1 MVNVKMAKLS
11 SVLKV
16 SNRTSNSKGKTI
28 SVYLRREDL
37 ELLDLIGKAYD
48 LNRSETIQFIL
59 KQVRDLLAVLIQK
72 PPDFVKPFL
81 EEAIKEYLSKQ
92 MQAKTE
98 I

>member
-1 MVNVKMAKLS
+1 MLKMAKLS

-37 ELLDLIGKAYD
+37 ELLDLIGEAYNM
-48 LNRSETIQFIL
+48 NRSETIQFML
-59 KQVRDLLAVLIQK
+59 KQVRDLIAVLIQK

-81 EEAIKEYLSKQ
+81 EDAIKEYLSKQ
-92 MQAKTE
+92 LQTKTE
-98 I
+98 T

>member
-1 MVNVKMAKLS
+1 MLKMAKLS

-37 ELLDLIGKAYD
+37 ELLDLIGEAYNM
-48 LNRSETIQFIL
+48 NRSETIQFML
-59 KQVRDLLAVLIQK
+59 KQVRDLIAVLIQK

-81 EEAIKEYLSKQ
+81 EDAIKEYLSKQ
-92 MQAKTE
+92 LQTKTE